1 MRAMNWLIINIIVF
15 SCMYFGFYKG
25 IEGATNIALVFG
37 WLAFLCSPFAHTRVQ
52 IANVRENGPV
62 VPLQFSRF
70 TTLLKVI
77 GFIWFGHIIAGIVY
91 AVGWLIVEAAVERA
105 LRLDGPEYRRA
116 LAEAAELHRHS
127 AESRGHESLVS
138 AFVAG
143 AAWERHCAETAI
155 ISNKRSDRDARIGS
169 SK

>member
-1 MRAMNWLIINIIVF
+1 MRAMNWLVINIIVF
-15 SCMYFGFYKG
+15 TCMYFGFYKG

-37 WLAFLCSPFAHTRVQ
+37 WLAFLYSPVAHTRVQ
-52 IANVRENGPV
+52 VAKVREYGPV

-70 TTLLKVI
+70 TSTLKVI
-77 GFIWFGHIIAGIVY
+77 GFVWFGHIVTGTVFAL
-91 AVGWLIVEAAVERA
+91 GWLIVEAAIERA
-105 LRLDGPEYRRA
+105 LRLDGPDYKRA

-143 AAWERHCAETAI
+143 ADWERHCAEAAI
-155 ISNKRSDRDARIGS
+155 ISNKRHDRDARMVS
-169 SK
+169 

>member
-1 MRAMNWLIINIIVF
+1 MRAMNWLIINIIMF

-37 WLAFLCSPFAHTRVQ
+37 WLAFICSPFAHSKVS
-52 IANVRENGPV
+52 IARIRNNGPV
-62 VPLQFSRF
+62 VPLQFSRL
-70 TTLLKVI
+70 TSTLKVI
-77 GFIWFGHIIAGIVY
+77 GFVWFGHIITGTVFAI
-91 AVGWLIVEAAVERA
+91 GWLIVEAAIERA
-105 LRLDGPEYRRA
+105 LRLDGPGYKRA

-143 AAWERHCAETAI
+143 ATWERECAETAI
-155 ISNKRSDRDARIGS
+155 ISNKRMDRDARQNG
-169 SK
+169 